1 MKNESAD
8 RGLGARQLRS
18 SPPSTGATARST
30 SWSIGRK
37 SDWSGS
43 FAAPSPF
50 DGGNSSDPTSG
61 TASRTATG
69 MSARRGHRNSRSG
82 AGNRSG
88 SRPPQTGTSSGMA
101 TARKKY
107 AGQAGISS
115 RQIVPVSTLTAGD
128 EPLTTKN
135 AASHTAKKAALGIEW
150 RATATAPATGT
161 NSSSRALQKYSRKPR
176 NWWFSWWMSSGTKSF
191 ACSHHVNC
199 VGCGGGSAA
208 AASTA
213 ESSASTEIPVPR
225 YFQTRSVSTA
235 GTSASANSRPARQ
248 RRASAKATSG
258 AKTKRPF
265 AGFSAIA
272 SPTTTPAAMTSPRA
286 APSSARSTK
295 TAATSSSTIDGK
307 SPSAVKPSA
316 WGSVCSFQRSW

>member
-50 DGGNSSDPTSG
+50 DGGSSSDPTSG
-61 TASRTATG
+61 TASRTATAT
-69 MSARRGHRNSRSG
+69 SARRGHRNSRSG

-135 AASHTAKKAALGIEW
+135 AASHTAKKAALGIER

-176 NWWFSWWMSSGTKSF
+176 NWWFNWWMSSGTKSR
-191 ACSHHVNC
+191 ACSHHVSSD
-199 VGCGGGSAA
+199 GWGGGGSAA
-208 AASTA
+208 AARS
-213 ESSASTEIPVPR
+213 EGSSASTEIPLPR
-225 YFQTRSVSTA
+225 YFQTRSVSSA
-235 GTSASANSRPARQ
+235 GTSATPNSSVARQ

-258 AKTKRPF
+258 ANTKRPF

-272 SPTTTPAAMTSPRA
+272 SPTTTPAAITSPR
-286 APSSARSTK
+286 P
-295 TAATSSSTIDGK
+295 
-307 SPSAVKPSA
+307 
-316 WGSVCSFQRSW
+316 